1 MNYNAMVSR
10 IKNGNTLPE
19 SVSEISLN
27 GTRMKWHD
35 LDTVTSTMDR
45 AYELVRNGCRY
56 WTVIT
61 ARHQSTGR
69 GTHGRS
75 WSSHTGK
82 GLWMSLIIPPPP
94 EAENLSGLTVLAAKT
109 LADTLKAFTGK
120 TFSIKHPND
129 VIINN
134 RKIAGILVES
144 ATDGDRVTSVI
155 LGMGVNFLQTHEDFM
170 NEGLPDATSLFIESG
185 SAPDRNSFLSVF
197 LADFKTSYESGDYG
211 YFMEGAGYHLSTGK
225 PQVR

>member
-10 IKNGNTLPE
+10 IQHGSTIPE
-19 SVSEISLN
+19 SVSEISIN
-27 GTRMKWHD
+27 GTHMKWHD
-35 LDTVTSTMDR
+35 LDTVTSTMNR
-45 AYELVRNGCRY
+45 AYELVGNGCRF

-75 WSSHTGK
+75 WSSHSGK
-82 GLWMSLIIPPPP
+82 GLWMSLIIPPP
-94 EAENLSGLTVLAAKT
+94 AKTDNLSGLTLLAAET
-109 LADTLKAFTGK
+109 LADTLTTFTGK

-144 ATDGDRVTSVI
+144 ATNDDRVTSVI

-185 SAPDRNSFLSVF
+185 SAPDRKKFLSVF
-197 LADFKTSYESGDYG
+197 LTDFKTRYESGDYG
-211 YFMEGAGYHLSTGK
+211 RIGEK
-225 PQVR
+225 R